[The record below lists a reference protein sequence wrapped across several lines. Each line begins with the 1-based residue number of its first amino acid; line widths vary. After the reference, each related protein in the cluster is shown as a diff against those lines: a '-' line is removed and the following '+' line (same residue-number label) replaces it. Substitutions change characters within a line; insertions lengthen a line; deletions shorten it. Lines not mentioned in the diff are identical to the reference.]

1 MLNTHTRCAPVCC
14 ALGMAVQLG
23 SAAAQTPAP
32 TAAISDSGYS
42 YFVGLARQ
50 EMRYRETVSFLPIE
64 SEATASNSMLV
75 AGALFPIN
83 ADWMVSLDS
92 ASTFLPGRSS
102 ETWTAT
108 ADKVNGVQLTSRT
121 LQTNRFSLSENTT
134 QILGH
139 YRVQGPIFAMA
150 GTALRNQSFKR
161 FSFVAGP
168 DKVAA
173 TPGVT
178 TVEESISEIMLNVG
192 AAMESESVR
201 GQANHYSLRALVGI
215 PVWRRMTNTQNP
227 ELEFNRAGG
236 LDFILEGRYS
246 WAISQKIHVG
256 GWGRFIQ
263 SNRGRQSQGNFEA
276 PKSSFSGFGY
286 GVEALWKL

>member
-1 MLNTHTRCAPVCC
+1 MLNIHTRCAPVCC

-75 AGALFPIN
+75 TGLLFPLMP
-83 ADWMVSLDS
+83 DLLVSLDT
-92 ASTFLPGRSS
+92 ATTFLPGRSS
-102 ETWTAT
+102 ETWTAG
-108 ADKVNGVQLTSRT
+108 ADRVNGVQLTSRT
-121 LQTNRFSLSENTT
+121 LQTNRFSLSENNT
-134 QILGH
+134 QVLGH
-139 YRVQGPIFAMA
+139 YRVRGPLFAMA
-150 GTALRNQSFKR
+150 GTALHNQSFKR
-161 FSFVAGP
+161 FSFVSGP

-173 TPGVT
+173 TPGAA
-178 TVEESISEIMLNVG
+178 TVEESISEVMLNLG
-192 AAMESESVR
+192 AALESETVR
-201 GQANHYSLRALVGI
+201 GRANHYSLRGMVGI

-227 ELEFNRAGG
+227 EVDFNRASGV
-236 LDFILEGRYS
+236 DFILEGRYS
-246 WAISQKIHVG
+246 WAISPDIHLG

-276 PKSSFSGFGY
+276 PKSSFSAFGY
-286 GVEALWKL
+286 GLEVLWKL